1 MPRKKPEFADDPQ
14 EEKYEEVW
22 DIRKIIAGVF
32 LLLLLIVGG
41 IVAKRILFHESLDP
55 MSFVPKMP
63 SVKGIATFNA
73 PDVASHVKI
82 TLPSQG
88 DVQNQIQNIQQQV
101 THLDVAEVASSS
113 PQVQQIIK
121 QLQQIPAG
129 SVNQVKDMCVRL
141 CNNL

>member
-1 MPRKKPEFADDPQ
+1 
-14 EEKYEEVW
+14 
-22 DIRKIIAGVF
+22 
-32 LLLLLIVGG
+32 
-41 IVAKRILFHESLDP
+41 
-55 MSFVPKMP
+55 MSFVPQMP

-88 DVQNQIQNIQQQV
+88 DVQNQIQTIQQQV